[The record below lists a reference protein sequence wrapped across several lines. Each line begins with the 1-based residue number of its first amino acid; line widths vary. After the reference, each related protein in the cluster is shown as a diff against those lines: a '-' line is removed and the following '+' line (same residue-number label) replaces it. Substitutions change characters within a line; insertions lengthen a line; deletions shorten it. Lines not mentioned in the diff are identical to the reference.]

1 MIELSDVGMIS
12 KVSPLNNLIS
22 TLEFAGYTVEVPLT
36 TTVTSSI
43 Q

>member
-12 KVSPLNNLIS
+12 NVSSDNNLIS
-22 TLEFAGYTVEVPLT
+22 TLEFAGYTVGVSFT
-36 TTVTSSI
+36 RTVTSSI